1 MAYQSLYR
9 RYRSQR
15 FDEVLGQEHVTRAL
29 RNAVRDGR
37 VGQGYLFSGP
47 RGTGKTSTARILA
60 KVLNCEHPVDGE
72 PDTTCEACKAVEEGR
87 QVDWL
92 QELDAASN
100 NGVDA
105 MRDLLGR
112 VSMGTSGNRKVYVL
126 DEVHMLSTAASNA
139 LLKTLEEPPEHVVFV
154 LATTEPEKVLPT
166 IRSRTQHFEFNL
178 LPADVLADH
187 VRHVIADAGLD
198 LGEDV
203 VDHVVRAGRGS
214 ARDTLSALDQVA
226 AAGGVGRTDTSVDD
240 LVDALGRRDAGG
252 ALLAVDASVRA
263 GRDPRVLAEQLIE
276 SLRHA
281 FLVAMGAPAGGL
293 TEQAAAR
300 AQEVSQALGP
310 ASLTR
315 ALEAVGASVVEM
327 RHAPDP
333 RIPLEVALV
342 QIARPDVSGD
352 LDALV
357 RRVEQLERAL
367 ASGATPAPAAAG
379 TVPAAGTT
387 PEVGANPDA
396 ASAPASPAP
405 RPAPSTAA
413 PSTGAASPR
422 GPQAARARLAQH
434 EASAAPAPEPAETPP
449 PAARPSLGALKRTG
463 ASPAP
468 DEPTPDAPA
477 APAAPAAAS
486 PAAPSAGDRAASDAP
501 TEPAPA
507 PQEAPATPPA
517 PAAAATG
524 AAPAAPGEPSMP
536 TLDEL
541 VAAWDDVLGALRGR
555 AKALFKMGRL
565 VHADERGARFA
576 VPNEPSLKNCREKLD
591 EVHEVLAG
599 RFGRPVPLDLV
610 VDGDAAT
617 APRPEVAVPGSA
629 PAADPLDE
637 AVDLDELT
645 DAPDAATGGLAQLQ
659 DAFPGAE
666 LLEDR

>member
-9 RYRSQR
+9 RYRSQT
-15 FDEVLGQEHVTRAL
+15 FEQVLGQEHVTRAL
-29 RNAVRDGR
+29 RNAVREGR
-37 VGQGYLFSGP
+37 VAQGYLFSGP

-72 PDTTCEACKAVEEGR
+72 PDTTCANCKAVEEGR
-87 QVDWL
+87 HVDWL

-178 LPADVLADH
+178 LPADVLAAH
-187 VRHVIADAGLD
+187 VRHVIADAGLELD
-198 LGEDV
+198 DDV
-203 VDHVVRAGRGS
+203 VDHVVQAGRGS

-226 AAGGVGRTDTSVDD
+226 AAGGVSVADSSVDD

-252 ALLAVDASVRA
+252 ALVAVDASVRA

-293 TEQAAAR
+293 TDRAMTRAR
-300 AQEVSQALGP
+300 DVSQALGP

-315 ALEAVGASVVEM
+315 ALEAVGTALVEM

-342 QIARPDVSGD
+342 QIARPEAAGD

-357 RRVEQLERAL
+357 RRIEQLERAV
-367 ASGATPAPAAAG
+367 ASGGGSAPAAPSAPAADQTPAAEPRTGAPAAAA
-379 TVPAAGTT
+379 TVEAA
-387 PEVGANPDA
+387 VA
-396 ASAPASPAP
+396 
-405 RPAPSTAA
+405 AA
-413 PSTGAASPR
+413 PTGPATPPR
-422 GPQAARARLAQH
+422 GAEAARARLAQH
-434 EASAAPAPEPAETPP
+434 DATATEAPEPASPAPAASRPSLGGVKRARQQEAAPPREAPADPPPAAPAAEAAPAPEPA
-449 PAARPSLGALKRTG
+449 
-463 ASPAP
+463 
-468 DEPTPDAPA
+468 
-477 APAAPAAAS
+477 
-486 PAAPSAGDRAASDAP
+486 
-501 TEPAPA
+501 PAPA
-507 PQEAPATPPA
+507 SE
-517 PAAAATG
+517 G
-524 AAPAAPGEPSMP
+524 GVPS
-536 TLDEL
+536 LAEL
-541 VAAWDDVLGALRGR
+541 TEAWDDVLGALRGR
-555 AKALFKMGRL
+555 AKALYKMGRL
-565 VHADERGARFA
+565 VEGDERTARFA
-576 VPNEPSLKNCREKLD
+576 VPNEPSLKNCSEKLD
-591 EVHEVLAG
+591 EVLEALAA

-617 APRPEVAVPGSA
+617 APRPA
-629 PAADPLDE
+629 PTGATAAAADDE
-637 AVDLDELT
+637 IDDDVDLDELT
-645 DAPDAATGGLAQLQ
+645 DAPDPDTGGIAQLK

>member
-9 RYRSQR
+9 RYRSQT
-15 FDEVLGQEHVTRAL
+15 FEEVLGQEHVTRAL
-29 RNAVRDGR
+29 RNAVREGR
-37 VGQGYLFSGP
+37 VAQGYLFSGP

-72 PDTTCEACKAVEEGR
+72 PDTTCANCKAVEEGR

-178 LPADVLADH
+178 LSADVLADH

-198 LGEDV
+198 LGDDA
-203 VDHVVRAGRGS
+203 VDHVVQVGRGS

-226 AAGGVGRTDTSVDD
+226 AAGGVATADRSVDD
-240 LVDALGRRDAGG
+240 LVDALGRRDAGA
-252 ALLAVDASVRA
+252 ALVAVDASVRA
-263 GRDPRVLAEQLIE
+263 GRDPRVLAEHLIE

-281 FLVAMGAPAGGL
+281 FLVAMGAPASGL
-293 TEQAAAR
+293 TDRAMIRAR
-300 AQEVSQALGP
+300 EVSQALGP

-315 ALEAVGASVVEM
+315 ALEAVGTAVVEM

-342 QIARPDVSGD
+342 QIARPEAAGD

-357 RRVEQLERAL
+357 RRIEQLERAV
-367 ASGATPAPAAAG
+367 AGGSVPAPA
-379 TVPAAGTT
+379 TTT
-387 PEVGANPDA
+387 PTGQTEA
-396 ASAPASPAP
+396 APPTPTPGPRSQAPV
-405 RPAPSTAA
+405 TAA
-413 PSTGAASPR
+413 PTGPATPPR
-422 GPQAARARLAQH
+422 GAEAARARLAQH
-434 EASAAPAPEPAETPP
+434 EATAQEAPEPSSAPP
-449 PAARPSLGALKRTG
+449 PASRPSLGGVRRAREQG
-463 ASPAP
+463 GAVADAPVASPAP
-468 DEPTPDAPA
+468 PA
-477 APAAPAAAS
+477 AE
-486 PAAPSAGDRAASDAP
+486 P
-501 TEPAPA
+501 TEPPSPAPA
-507 PQEAPATPPA
+507 STTTPADRPAPTPPA
-517 PAAAATG
+517 D
-524 AAPAAPGEPSMP
+524 APGPDSAGVP
-536 TLDEL
+536 TLAEL
-541 VAAWDDVLGALRGR
+541 TAAWDDILGALRGR
-555 AKALFKMGRL
+555 AKALYKMGRL
-565 VHADERGARFA
+565 IEGDERTARFA
-576 VPNEPSLKNCREKLD
+576 VPNEPSLKNCMEKLD
-591 EVHEVLAG
+591 EVQEALTA

-617 APRPEVAVPGSA
+617 APRPELTGAPGTD
-629 PAADPLDE
+629 AAASDDPMDD

-645 DAPDAATGGLAQLQ
+645 DAPDAATGGLAQLT

>member
-9 RYRSQR
+9 RYRSQT
-15 FDEVLGQEHVTRAL
+15 FEQVLGQEHVTRAL
-29 RNAVRDGR
+29 RNAVREGR

-72 PDTTCEACKAVEEGR
+72 PDTTCDNCRAVEEGR

-139 LLKTLEEPPEHVVFV
+139 LLKTLEEPPDHVVFV
-154 LATTEPEKVLPT
+154 LATTESEKVLPT

-198 LGEDV
+198 LGDDA
-203 VDHVVRAGRGS
+203 VDHVVQAGRGS

-226 AAGGVGRTDTSVDD
+226 AAGGVAATDTSVAD

-252 ALLAVDASVRA
+252 ALVAVDASVRA

-293 TEQAAAR
+293 TEQAQAR

-310 ASLTR
+310 AALTR
-315 ALEAVGASVVEM
+315 ALEAIGASVVEM

-342 QIARPDVSGD
+342 QVARPEAAGD

-367 ASGATPAPAAAG
+367 ASGAPVAQAAPAETAP
-379 TVPAAGTT
+379 PAAG
-387 PEVGANPDA
+387 P
-396 ASAPASPAP
+396 ASAPAPARSAP
-405 RPAPSTAA
+405 PATAA
-413 PSTGAASPR
+413 PQPTSAAPR

-434 EASAAPAPEPAETPP
+434 EASAPSAPEPADT
-449 PAARPSLGALKRTG
+449 AAEPGSRPSLGALKR
-463 ASPAP
+463 AAAA
-468 DEPTPDAPA
+468 TPPA
-477 APAAPAAAS
+477 APEPATPAEPVAPIVEVPAS
-486 PAAPSAGDRAASDAP
+486 A
-501 TEPAPA
+501 PAPA
-507 PQEAPATPPA
+507 PEPAPATPPS
-517 PAAAATG
+517 TG
-524 AAPAAPGEPSMP
+524 LPS
-536 TLDEL
+536 LEEL
-541 VAAWDDVLGALRGR
+541 VAGWDDVLGALRGR
-555 AKALFKMGRL
+555 AKALYKMGR
-565 VHADERGARFA
+565 VVGVDERSARFA

-591 EVHEVLAG
+591 EVQEALTA
-599 RFGRPVPLDLV
+599 RFGRPVPLELV

-617 APRPEVAVPGSA
+617 SPRPDVGTATSA
-629 PAADPLDE
+629 PADDPLDDE
-637 AVDLDELT
+637 VDLDELT
-645 DAPDAATGGLAQLQ
+645 DAPDASTGGLAHLR

>member
-15 FDEVLGQEHVTRAL
+15 FEEVLGQEHVTRAL
-29 RNAVRDGR
+29 RNAVREGR
-37 VGQGYLFSGP
+37 VAQGYLFSGP

-72 PDTTCEACKAVEEGR
+72 PDTTCDNCRAVEEGR

-105 MRDLLGR
+105 MRDLLSR

-198 LGEDV
+198 LDEEA
-203 VDHVVRAGRGS
+203 VDHVVAVGRGS
-214 ARDTLSALDQVA
+214 ARDTLSALDQVS
-226 AAGGVGRTDTSVDD
+226 AAGGVATSDTSVDD

-252 ALLAVDASVRA
+252 ALLAVDASVRS
-263 GRDPRVLAEQLIE
+263 GRDPRVLAEHLIE

-281 FLVAMGAPAGGL
+281 FLVAMGAPASGL
-293 TEQAAAR
+293 TDRAMAR
-300 AQEVSQALGP
+300 AREVSQALGP

-315 ALEAVGASVVEM
+315 ALEAVGTAVVEM

-342 QIARPDVSGD
+342 QIARPEAAGD
-352 LDALV
+352 LDALI
-357 RRVEQLERAL
+357 RRLEQLERAV
-367 ASGATPAPAAAG
+367 ASGVAPAP
-379 TVPAAGTT
+379 TH
-387 PEVGANPDA
+387 GAP
-396 ASAPASPAP
+396 SAP
-405 RPAPSTAA
+405 PAPSTSEAPPRSDPRAQAAVTAA
-413 PSTGAASPR
+413 PTGPATPPR
-422 GPQAARARLAQH
+422 GAEAARARLARH
-434 EASAAPAPEPAETPP
+434 EAGSQEAPP
-449 PAARPSLGALKRTG
+449 PAGD
-463 ASPAP
+463 PAP
-468 DEPTPDAPA
+468 STPRPTLGGVKRAREEGAPPA
-477 APAAPAAAS
+477 APAV
-486 PAAPSAGDRAASDAP
+486 GDDSSTNRPPAP
-501 TEPAPA
+501 TEDVAPA
-507 PQEAPATPPA
+507 VPEPAVASPDAPPVAEDAGGSPA
-517 PAAAATG
+517 G
-524 AAPAAPGEPSMP
+524 SGVPS
-536 TLDEL
+536 LEEL
-541 VAAWDDVLGALRGR
+541 TAGWDDVLGALKGR
-555 AKALFKMGRL
+555 AKALYKMGRL
-565 VHADERGARFA
+565 VEGDERTARFA
-576 VPNEPSLKNCREKLD
+576 VPNEPSLKNCMEKLD
-591 EVHEVLAG
+591 EVRDALIA
-599 RFGRPVPLDLV
+599 RFGRPVPLELV

-617 APRPEVAVPGSA
+617 APRPVADAAGA
-629 PAADPLDE
+629 PAAADDDFDDE
-637 AVDLDELT
+637 VDLDELT
-645 DAPDAATGGLAQLQ
+645 DAPDAETGGLAQLK

>member
-9 RYRSQR
+9 RYRSQT
-15 FDEVLGQEHVTRAL
+15 FEQVLGQEHVTRAL
-29 RNAVRDGR
+29 RNAVREGR
-37 VGQGYLFSGP
+37 VAQGYLFSGP

-60 KVLNCEHPVDGE
+60 KVLNCENPVDGE
-72 PDTTCEACKAVEEGR
+72 PDTTCANCRAVEEGR
-87 QVDWL
+87 HVDWL

-178 LPADVLADH
+178 LPADVLAGH
-187 VRHVIADAGLD
+187 VRHVIADAGLELD
-198 LGEDV
+198 DDV
-203 VDHVVRAGRGS
+203 VDHVVQAGRGS

-226 AAGGVGRTDTSVDD
+226 AAGGVSVADSSVDD

-252 ALLAVDASVRA
+252 ALVAVDAAVRA

-293 TEQAAAR
+293 TDRAQAR
-300 AQEVSQALGP
+300 ARDVSQALGP

-315 ALEAVGASVVEM
+315 ALEAVGTSVVEM

-342 QIARPDVSGD
+342 QIARPEAAGD

-357 RRVEQLERAL
+357 RRIEQLERAL
-367 ASGATPAPAAAG
+367 ASGGAPAPAATPTEQAPPARPQTG
-379 TVPAAGTT
+379 APAA
-387 PEVGANPDA
+387 A
-396 ASAPASPAP
+396 ATVEAAVA
-405 RPAPSTAA
+405 AA
-413 PSTGAASPR
+413 PTGPATPPR
-422 GPQAARARLAQH
+422 GAEAARARLAQH
-434 EASAAPAPEPAETPP
+434 DATAPEAPEPAAPAPASSRPSLGGVKRARQQEAAAPRDVPAEPVPPAPAPEP
-449 PAARPSLGALKRTG
+449 
-463 ASPAP
+463 
-468 DEPTPDAPA
+468 
-477 APAAPAAAS
+477 
-486 PAAPSAGDRAASDAP
+486 
-501 TEPAPA
+501 EPAP
-507 PQEAPATPPA
+507 T
-517 PAAAATG
+517 
-524 AAPAAPGEPSMP
+524 AAPTSDADSGVP
-536 TLDEL
+536 TLAEL
-541 VAAWDDVLGALRGR
+541 TAAWDDVLGALRGR
-555 AKALFKMGRL
+555 AKALYKMGRL
-565 VHADERGARFA
+565 VEGDERTARFA
-576 VPNEPSLKNCREKLD
+576 VPNEPSLKNCSEKLD
-591 EVHEVLAG
+591 EVLEALAA

-617 APRPEVAVPGSA
+617 APRPDPSSTTA
-629 PAADPLDE
+629 AADEDIDDE
-637 AVDLDELT
+637 VDLDELT
-645 DAPDAATGGLAQLQ
+645 DAPDPGTGGIAQLK

>member
-9 RYRSQR
+9 RYRSQT
-15 FDEVLGQEHVTRAL
+15 FEQVLGQEHVTRAL
-29 RNAVRDGR
+29 RNAVREGR
-37 VGQGYLFSGP
+37 VAQGYLFSGP

-60 KVLNCEHPVDGE
+60 KVLNCENPVDGE
-72 PDTTCEACKAVEEGR
+72 PDTTCANCKAVEEGR
-87 QVDWL
+87 HVDWL

-178 LPADVLADH
+178 LPADVLAAH
-187 VRHVIADAGLD
+187 VRHVIADAGLELD
-198 LGEDV
+198 DDV
-203 VDHVVRAGRGS
+203 VDHVVHAGRGS

-226 AAGGVGRTDTSVDD
+226 AAGGVSVADSSVDD

-252 ALLAVDASVRA
+252 ALVAVDAAVRA

-293 TEQAAAR
+293 TDRAQAR
-300 AQEVSQALGP
+300 ARDVSQALGP

-315 ALEAVGASVVEM
+315 ALEAVGTSVVEM

-342 QIARPDVSGD
+342 QIARPEAAGD

-357 RRVEQLERAL
+357 RRIEQLERAL
-367 ASGATPAPAAAG
+367 ASGGAPAPAAAPTEQAPPARPQTG
-379 TVPAAGTT
+379 APAA
-387 PEVGANPDA
+387 A
-396 ASAPASPAP
+396 ATVEAAIA
-405 RPAPSTAA
+405 AA
-413 PSTGAASPR
+413 PTGPATPPR
-422 GPQAARARLAQH
+422 GAEAARARLAQH
-434 EASAAPAPEPAETPP
+434 DATAPEAPEPSAPAP
-449 PAARPSLGALKRTG
+449 AASRPSLGGVKRARQQEA
-463 ASPAP
+463 ASPRDVPAEPVTPAP
-468 DEPTPDAPA
+468 SPEPESES
-477 APAAPAAAS
+477 APAAA
-486 PAAPSAGDRAASDAP
+486 P
-501 TEPAPA
+501 TPDVD
-507 PQEAPATPPA
+507 
-517 PAAAATG
+517 G
-524 AAPAAPGEPSMP
+524 GVP
-536 TLDEL
+536 TLAEL
-541 VAAWDDVLGALRGR
+541 TAAWDDVLGALRGR
-555 AKALFKMGRL
+555 AKALYKMGRL
-565 VHADERGARFA
+565 VEGDERTARFA
-576 VPNEPSLKNCREKLD
+576 VPNEPSLKNCSEKLD
-591 EVHEVLAG
+591 EVLEALAA

-617 APRPEVAVPGSA
+617 APRPDPSSTTA
-629 PAADPLDE
+629 AADEDIDDE
-637 AVDLDELT
+637 VDLDELT
-645 DAPDAATGGLAQLQ
+645 DAPDPGTGGIAQLK

>member
-9 RYRSQR
+9 RYRSQT
-15 FDEVLGQEHVTRAL
+15 FEQVLGQEHVTRAL
-29 RNAVRDGR
+29 RNAVREGR
-37 VGQGYLFSGP
+37 VAQGYLFSGP

-60 KVLNCEHPVDGE
+60 KVVNCENPVDGE
-72 PDTTCEACKAVEEGR
+72 PDTTCANCRAVEEGR
-87 QVDWL
+87 HVDWL

-178 LPADVLADH
+178 LSADVLADH

-198 LGEDV
+198 LGDDA
-203 VDHVVRAGRGS
+203 VDHVVQAGRGS
-214 ARDTLSALDQVA
+214 ARDTLSALDQVS
-226 AAGGVGRTDTSVDD
+226 AAGGVATSDTSVDE

-252 ALLAVDASVRA
+252 ALVAVEASVRA

-281 FLVAMGAPAGGL
+281 FLVAMGAQAGGL
-293 TEQAAAR
+293 TDRAMAR
-300 AQEVSQALGP
+300 AREVSQALGP

-315 ALEAVGASVVEM
+315 ALEAVGTAVVEM

-342 QIARPDVSGD
+342 QIARPEAAGD

-357 RRVEQLERAL
+357 RRIEQLERAV
-367 ASGATPAPAAAG
+367 ASGVAPTPAPEGGTSGAAPAEEPHPGAAAAAVRVQA
-379 TVPAAGTT
+379 TVAA
-387 PEVGANPDA
+387 
-396 ASAPASPAP
+396 APTDPAP
-405 RPAPSTAA
+405 PRR
-413 PSTGAASPR
+413 GAE
-422 GPQAARARLAQH
+422 AARARLAQH
-434 EASAAPAPEPAETPP
+434 DATTQEAPEPSTPA
-449 PAARPSLGALKRTG
+449 PAASRPSLGGVKR
-463 ASPAP
+463 ARQQEAAAP
-468 DEPTPDAPA
+468 RDEPSEPPDSADPPPEAASAPA
-477 APAAPAAAS
+477 ALAAS
-486 PAAPSAGDRAASDAP
+486 SSGEGVPSLA
-501 TEPAPA
+501 
-507 PQEAPATPPA
+507 
-517 PAAAATG
+517 
-524 AAPAAPGEPSMP
+524 
-536 TLDEL
+536 EL
-541 VAAWDDVLGALRGR
+541 TAAWDDVLGALRGR
-555 AKALFKMGRL
+555 AKALYKMGRL
-565 VHADERGARFA
+565 IEGDERTARFA
-576 VPNEPSLKNCREKLD
+576 VPNEPSLKNCSEKLD
-591 EVHEVLAG
+591 EVLDALAA

-617 APRPEVAVPGSA
+617 APRPDTSSVDTAAPVDAGS
-629 PAADPLDE
+629 DE
-637 AVDLDELT
+637 DVDLDELT
-645 DAPDAATGGLAQLQ
+645 DAPDPHTGGLAQLK

>member
-9 RYRSQR
+9 RYRSQT
-15 FDEVLGQEHVTRAL
+15 FEQVLGQEHVTRAL
-29 RNAVRDGR
+29 RNAVREGR
-37 VGQGYLFSGP
+37 VAQGYLFSGP

-60 KVLNCEHPVDGE
+60 KVLNCEHPVEGE
-72 PDTTCEACKAVEEGR
+72 PDTTCDNCRAVEEGR
-87 QVDWL
+87 HVDWL

-187 VRHVIADAGLD
+187 VRHVIADAGLE
-198 LGEDV
+198 LGDDA
-203 VDHVVRAGRGS
+203 VDHVVQAGRGS
-214 ARDTLSALDQVA
+214 ARDTLSALDQVS
-226 AAGGVGRTDTSVDD
+226 AAGGVATADTSVDD

-252 ALLAVDASVRA
+252 ALVAVDASVRA

-293 TEQAAAR
+293 TDRAEAR
-300 AQEVSQALGP
+300 ARDVSQALGP

-315 ALEAVGASVVEM
+315 ALEAVGTAVVEM

-342 QIARPDVSGD
+342 QIARPEAAGD

-357 RRVEQLERAL
+357 RRIEQLERAV
-367 ASGATPAPAAAG
+367 ASGGTVAGPAPAADQPPAPDHQTG
-379 TVPAAGTT
+379 APAA
-387 PEVGANPDA
+387 A
-396 ASAPASPAP
+396 ARVEAAVA
-405 RPAPSTAA
+405 AA
-413 PSTGAASPR
+413 PTGPATPPR
-422 GPQAARARLAQH
+422 GAEAARARLAQH
-434 EASAAPAPEPAETPP
+434 DATAPEAPEPASPA
-449 PAARPSLGALKRTG
+449 PAASRPSLGGVKR
-463 ASPAP
+463 ARQQEPAP
-468 DEPTPDAPA
+468 P
-477 APAAPAAAS
+477 
-486 PAAPSAGDRAASDAP
+486 RQ
-501 TEPAPA
+501 EPAPA
-507 PQEAPATPPA
+507 ETAPPAEAAPQAPA
-517 PAAAATG
+517 PAAE
-524 AAPAAPGEPSMP
+524 PAAPGPVAPGDTGGVP
-536 TLDEL
+536 TLAEL
-541 VAAWDDVLGALRGR
+541 TAAWDDVLGVLRGR
-555 AKALFKMGRL
+555 AKALYKMGRL
-565 VHADERGARFA
+565 VEGDERTARFA
-576 VPNEPSLKNCREKLD
+576 VPNEPSLKNCSEKLD
-591 EVHEVLAG
+591 EVLEALAA

-610 VDGDAAT
+610 VDGDAAV
-617 APRPEVAVPGSA
+617 APRPA
-629 PAADPLDE
+629 PAGTGAAGDDGADDE
-637 AVDLDELT
+637 VDLDELT
-645 DAPDAATGGLAQLQ
+645 DAPDPGTGGIAQLK

>member
-9 RYRSQR
+9 RYRSQT
-15 FDEVLGQEHVTRAL
+15 FEQVLGQEHVTRAL
-29 RNAVRDGR
+29 RNAVREGR
-37 VGQGYLFSGP
+37 VAQGYLFSGP

-60 KVLNCEHPVDGE
+60 KVLNCEHPAEGE
-72 PDTTCEACKAVEEGR
+72 PDTTCENCKAVEEGR
-87 QVDWL
+87 HVDWL

-139 LLKTLEEPPEHVVFV
+139 LLKTLEEPPDHVVFV

-178 LPADVLADH
+178 LSADVLAGH
-187 VRHVIADAGLD
+187 VRHVIADAGLE
-198 LGEDV
+198 LGDDV
-203 VDHVVRAGRGS
+203 VDHVVQAGRGS

-226 AAGGVGRTDTSVDD
+226 AAGGVATSDTSVDD

-252 ALLAVDASVRA
+252 ALVAVDVSVRS
-263 GRDPRVLAEQLIE
+263 GRDPRVLAEQIIE

-293 TEQAAAR
+293 TDRAMAR
-300 AQEVSQALGP
+300 AREVSQALGP

-315 ALEAVGASVVEM
+315 ALEAVGTAVVEM

-342 QIARPDVSGD
+342 QIARPEAAGD

-357 RRVEQLERAL
+357 RRIEQLERVVAT
-367 ASGATPAPAAAG
+367 GAPMPAAVPPAEP
-379 TVPAAGTT
+379 TEVPASAEGAG
-387 PEVGANPDA
+387 PHPGAA
-396 ASAPASPAP
+396 AAAVRVQATVAAAPASPA
-405 RPAPSTAA
+405 T
-413 PSTGAASPR
+413 SPR
-422 GPQAARARLAQH
+422 GAEAARARLAQH
-434 EASAAPAPEPAETPP
+434 DATIQEAPEPAAPAPAS
-449 PAARPSLGALKRTG
+449 RPSLGGVKRARAQESAAPRADAPEPRPAQEVA
-463 ASPAP
+463 ASEAAP
-468 DEPTPDAPA
+468 PEPTAADA
-477 APAAPAAAS
+477 AAPAAATTGD
-486 PAAPSAGDRAASDAP
+486 AG
-501 TEPAPA
+501 
-507 PQEAPATPPA
+507 
-517 PAAAATG
+517 G
-524 AAPAAPGEPSMP
+524 VP
-536 TLDEL
+536 TLAEL
-541 VAAWDDVLGALRGR
+541 TAAWDDVLGALRGR
-555 AKALFKMGRL
+555 AKALYKMGRL
-565 VHADERGARFA
+565 VEGDERTARFA
-576 VPNEPSLKNCREKLD
+576 VPNEPSLKNCSEKLD
-591 EVHEVLAG
+591 EVLEALAT

-617 APRPEVAVPGSA
+617 APRPD
-629 PAADPLDE
+629 AAAMTAQADDDSDE
-637 AVDLDELT
+637 DVDLDELT
-645 DAPDAATGGLAQLQ
+645 DAPDPDTGGLAQLK

>member
-15 FDEVLGQEHVTRAL
+15 FEEVLGQEHVTRAL
-29 RNAVRDGR
+29 RNAVREGR

-72 PDTTCEACKAVEEGR
+72 PDTTCDNCKAVEEGR

-105 MRDLLGR
+105 MRDLLSR

-187 VRHVIADAGLD
+187 VRHVIADAGLALD
-198 LGEDV
+198 EEA
-203 VDHVVRAGRGS
+203 VDHVVAVGRGS

-226 AAGGVGRTDTSVDD
+226 AAGGVASSDTSVDD

-263 GRDPRVLAEQLIE
+263 GRDPRVLAEHLIE

-281 FLVAMGAPAGGL
+281 FLVAMGAPASGL
-293 TEQAAAR
+293 TDRAVAR
-300 AQEVSQALGP
+300 AREVSQALGP

-315 ALEAVGASVVEM
+315 ALEAVGTAVVEM

-342 QIARPDVSGD
+342 QVARPEAAGD

-357 RRVEQLERAL
+357 RRIEQLERAV
-367 ASGATPAPAAAG
+367 ASGVAPAPAPSSAPVAE
-379 TVPAAGTT
+379 A
-387 PEVGANPDA
+387 A
-396 ASAPASPAP
+396 ASAP
-405 RPAPSTAA
+405 RPGGSGTHAAVTAA
-413 PSTGAASPR
+413 PTGPATPPR
-422 GPQAARARLAQH
+422 GAEAARARLAQH
-434 EASAAPAPEPAETPP
+434 EASAPEAPSPAAAPPASRPTLGGVKRAREGGAAPRAPAPGSDSSTNRPPAPTAPTAPPTAPAPEPAP
-449 PAARPSLGALKRTG
+449 PATA
-463 ASPAP
+463 PAA
-468 DEPTPDAPA
+468 EA
-477 APAAPAAAS
+477 APAAELPAAAPEALAS
-486 PAAPSAGDRAASDAP
+486 TGVPS
-501 TEPAPA
+501 
-507 PQEAPATPPA
+507 
-517 PAAAATG
+517 
-524 AAPAAPGEPSMP
+524 
-536 TLDEL
+536 LDEL
-541 VAAWDDVLGALRGR
+541 TGAWDDVLGALKGR
-555 AKALFKMGRL
+555 AKALYKMGRL
-565 VHADERGARFA
+565 VEGDERTARFA
-576 VPNEPSLKNCREKLD
+576 VPNEPSLKNCMEKLD
-591 EVHEVLAG
+591 EVAEALLA
-599 RFGRPVPLDLV
+599 RFGRPVPLELV

-617 APRPEVAVPGSA
+617 APRPAAA
-629 PAADPLDE
+629 PAAPPSDDLDDE
-637 AVDLDELT
+637 VDLDELT
-645 DAPDAATGGLAQLQ
+645 DAPDAETGGLAQLK

>member
-9 RYRSQR
+9 RYRSQT
-15 FDEVLGQEHVTRAL
+15 FEQVLGQEHVTRAL
-29 RNAVRDGR
+29 RNAVREGR
-37 VGQGYLFSGP
+37 VAQGYLFSGP

-72 PDTTCEACKAVEEGR
+72 PDTTCANCKAVEEGR
-87 QVDWL
+87 HVDWL

-178 LPADVLADH
+178 LSADVLAAH
-187 VRHVIADAGLD
+187 VRHVIADAGLELD
-198 LGEDV
+198 DDV
-203 VDHVVRAGRGS
+203 VDHVVQAGRGS

-226 AAGGVGRTDTSVDD
+226 AAGGVSVADSSVDD

-252 ALLAVDASVRA
+252 ALVAVDASVRA

-293 TEQAAAR
+293 TDRAMTRAR
-300 AQEVSQALGP
+300 DVSQALGP

-315 ALEAVGASVVEM
+315 ALEAVGTAVVEM

-342 QIARPDVSGD
+342 QIARPEAAGD

-357 RRVEQLERAL
+357 RRIEQLERAV
-367 ASGATPAPAAAG
+367 ASGGGSVPAAPAADQVPAAQPQTGAPAAAA
-379 TVPAAGTT
+379 TVEAA
-387 PEVGANPDA
+387 VA
-396 ASAPASPAP
+396 
-405 RPAPSTAA
+405 AA
-413 PSTGAASPR
+413 PTGPATPPR
-422 GPQAARARLAQH
+422 GAEAARARLAQH
-434 EASAAPAPEPAETPP
+434 DATAPEAPEPATPA
-449 PAARPSLGALKRTG
+449 PAASRPSLGGVKR
-463 ASPAP
+463 ARQQ
-468 DEPTPDAPA
+468 EA
-477 APAAPAAAS
+477 APP
-486 PAAPSAGDRAASDAP
+486 R
-501 TEPAPA
+501 
-507 PQEAPATPPA
+507 EAPADPPPA
-517 PAAAATG
+517 PAAE
-524 AAPAAPGEPSMP
+524 AAPAPKPAPAPASEGGVPS
-536 TLDEL
+536 LAEL
-541 VAAWDDVLGALRGR
+541 SEAWDDVLGALRGR
-555 AKALFKMGRL
+555 AKALYKMGRL
-565 VHADERGARFA
+565 VEGDERTARFA
-576 VPNEPSLKNCREKLD
+576 VPNEPSLKNCSEKLD
-591 EVHEVLAG
+591 EVLEALAA

-610 VDGDAAT
+610 VDGDAST
-617 APRPEVAVPGSA
+617 APRPA
-629 PAADPLDE
+629 PAGATATADEDIDDD
-637 AVDLDELT
+637 VDLDELT
-645 DAPDAATGGLAQLQ
+645 DAPDPDTGGIAQLK

>member
-60 KVLNCEHPVDGE
+60 KVLNCEHPEDGE
-72 PDTTCEACKAVEEGR
+72 PDTTCANCRAVEEGR

-105 MRDLLGR
+105 MRDLLSR

-187 VRHVIADAGLD
+187 VRHVIADAGLE
-198 LGEDV
+198 LGDDV

-226 AAGGVGRTDTSVDD
+226 AAGGVGRVDTSVDD

-281 FLVAMGAPAGGL
+281 FLTAMGAPAGGL
-293 TEQAAAR
+293 TDQAAERAR
-300 AQEVSQALGP
+300 EVSQALGP

-315 ALEAVGASVVEM
+315 ALEAVGTAVVEM

-342 QIARPDVSGD
+342 QIARPEAAGD

-357 RRVEQLERAL
+357 RRIEQLERAL
-367 ASGATPAPAAAG
+367 ASGTPAPPSGATPAAPAEAPPAAPKPAAP
-379 TVPAAGTT
+379 TTSTPPAAG
-387 PEVGANPDA
+387 A
-396 ASAPASPAP
+396 AA
-405 RPAPSTAA
+405 
-413 PSTGAASPR
+413 PR

-434 EASAAPAPEPAETPP
+434 EAAAQPAPEPSG
-449 PAARPSLGALKRTG
+449 PAADPGSRPSLGALRK
-463 ASPAP
+463 AAAP
-468 DEPTPDAPA
+468 QPTTPA
-477 APAAPAAAS
+477 APEAP
-486 PAAPSAGDRAASDAP
+486 
-501 TEPAPA
+501 E
-507 PQEAPATPPA
+507 PATPATPAPEGADRPPAVDPPGGNGDPA
-517 PAAAATG
+517 PAATG
-524 AAPAAPGEPSMP
+524 GAP
-536 TLDEL
+536 TLEEL
-541 VAAWDDVLGALRGR
+541 QAGWDDVLGALRGR
-555 AKALFKMGRL
+555 AKALYKMGR
-565 VHADERGARFA
+565 VVGADGNRVRFA
-576 VPNEPSLKNCREKLD
+576 VPNEPSLENCRQKVD
-591 EVHEVLAG
+591 EVHEALAA
-599 RFGRPVPLDLV
+599 RFGQPLVLDLV

-617 APRPEVAVPGSA
+617 APRPVADAPGTA
-629 PAADPLDE
+629 AADDPADDE
-637 AVDLDELT
+637 VDLDELT

-666 LLEDR
+666 LLEER

>member
-9 RYRSQR
+9 RYRSQT
-15 FDEVLGQEHVTRAL
+15 FEQVLGQEHVTRAL
-29 RNAVRDGR
+29 RNAVREGR
-37 VGQGYLFSGP
+37 VAQGYLFSGP

-60 KVLNCEHPVDGE
+60 KVLNCQNPVDGE
-72 PDTTCEACKAVEEGR
+72 PDTTCDNCKAVEEGR
-87 QVDWL
+87 HVDWL

-178 LPADVLADH
+178 LPADVLAGH
-187 VRHVIADAGLD
+187 VRHVIADAGLE
-198 LGEDV
+198 LGDDA
-203 VDHVVRAGRGS
+203 VDHVVQAGRGS

-226 AAGGVGRTDTSVDD
+226 AAGGVSTADTSVDD

-252 ALLAVDASVRA
+252 ALVAVDAAVRA

-293 TEQAAAR
+293 TDRAMAR
-300 AQEVSQALGP
+300 ARDVSQALGP
-310 ASLTR
+310 PSLTR
-315 ALEAVGASVVEM
+315 SLEAVGTAVVEM

-342 QIARPDVSGD
+342 QIARPEAAGD

-357 RRVEQLERAL
+357 RRIEQLERAV
-367 ASGATPAPAAAG
+367 ASGSAPTPSRSGPADTPATRPQSGAPAAAAR
-379 TVPAAGTT
+379 VEAA
-387 PEVGANPDA
+387 VA
-396 ASAPASPAP
+396 
-405 RPAPSTAA
+405 AA
-413 PSTGAASPR
+413 PTGPATPPR
-422 GPQAARARLAQH
+422 GAEAARARLAQH
-434 EASAAPAPEPAETPP
+434 DATIQEAPEPAAPAPTAS
-449 PAARPSLGALKRTG
+449 RPSLGGVKR
-463 ASPAP
+463 ARQQEA
-468 DEPTPDAPA
+468 A
-477 APAAPAAAS
+477 APRSEPPATASAP
-486 PAAPSAGDRAASDAP
+486 PASDAP
-501 TEPAPA
+501 APA
-507 PQEAPATPPA
+507 SDAPA
-517 PAAAATG
+517 PAADAG
-524 AAPAAPGEPSMP
+524 GLP
-536 TLDEL
+536 TLAEL
-541 VAAWDDVLGALRGR
+541 DAAWDDVLGALHGR
-555 AKALFKMGRL
+555 AKALYKMGRL
-565 VHADERGARFA
+565 VEGDERTARFA
-576 VPNEPSLKNCREKLD
+576 VPNEPSLKNCSEKLD
-591 EVHEVLAG
+591 EVLEALAA
-599 RFGRPVPLDLV
+599 RFGRRVPLELV

-617 APRPEVAVPGSA
+617 APRE
-629 PAADPLDE
+629 AAAATTDADE
-637 AVDLDELT
+637 GIDDVDLDELT
-645 DAPDAATGGLAQLQ
+645 DAPDPNTGGLAQLK

>member
-9 RYRSQR
+9 RYRSQT
-15 FDEVLGQEHVTRAL
+15 FEQVLGQEHVTRAL
-29 RNAVRDGR
+29 RNAVREGR
-37 VGQGYLFSGP
+37 VAQGYLFSGP

-72 PDTTCEACKAVEEGR
+72 PDATCDNCKAVEAGR

-178 LPADVLADH
+178 LSADVLAGH

-198 LGEDV
+198 LDDDV

-226 AAGGVGRTDTSVDD
+226 AAGGVGVADTSVDD

-252 ALLAVDASVRA
+252 ALVAVDAAVRA
-263 GRDPRVLAEQLIE
+263 GRDPRVLAEQIIE

-293 TEQAAAR
+293 TDQATAR
-300 AQEVSQALGP
+300 AREVSQALGP

-342 QIARPDVSGD
+342 QIARPEIAGD

-357 RRVEQLERAL
+357 RRVEQLERTL
-367 ASGATPAPAAAG
+367 ASGAPASAPVEQTTPAAPTTPADAAAG
-379 TVPAAGTT
+379 
-387 PEVGANPDA
+387 GAPP
-396 ASAPASPAP
+396 S
-405 RPAPSTAA
+405 RPAPVASTPAGPAA
-413 PSTGAASPR
+413 PRRGAD
-422 GPQAARARLAQH
+422 AARARLAQH
-434 EASAAPAPEPAETPP
+434 DAGPQPVPEPADPVPPASRPALGGLKKASPPAPPVRADEP
-449 PAARPSLGALKRTG
+449 PAADRSG
-463 ASPAP
+463 AS
-468 DEPTPDAPA
+468 DD
-477 APAAPAAAS
+477 
-486 PAAPSAGDRAASDAP
+486 
-501 TEPAPA
+501 PAPA
-507 PQEAPATPPA
+507 PTPEGADGPPA
-517 PAAAATG
+517 VDRREGNDAG
-524 AAPAAPGEPSMP
+524 SGSGVPSLEEV
-536 TLDEL
+536 T
-541 VAAWDDVLGALRGR
+541 AAWDDVLGALRGR
-555 AKALFKMGRL
+555 AKALYKMGRVL
-565 VHADERGARFA
+565 DADERTVRFA
-576 VPNEPSLKNCREKLD
+576 VPNEPSLKNCMEKRD
-591 EVHEVLAG
+591 EVLEALAA
-599 RFGRPVPLDLV
+599 RFGRPVPLELV
-610 VDGDAAT
+610 IDGDAAT
-617 APRPEVAVPGSA
+617 APRPSAAPGA
-629 PAADPLDE
+629 PAGSGDEADPLDDE
-637 AVDLDELT
+637 VDLDELT
-645 DAPDAATGGLAQLQ
+645 DAPDAETGGLAQLK

-666 LLEDR
+666 LLEER

>member
-29 RNAVRDGR
+29 RNAVREGR
-37 VGQGYLFSGP
+37 VGHGYLFSGP

-72 PDTTCEACKAVEEGR
+72 PDTTCDACRAVEEGR

-100 NGVDA
+100 NGVEA
-105 MRDLLGR
+105 MRDLLSR

-198 LGEDV
+198 LDDDV

-226 AAGGVGRTDTSVDD
+226 AAGGVGDTDTSVDD

-252 ALLAVDASVRA
+252 ALVAVDASVRS
-263 GRDPRVLAEQLIE
+263 GRDPRVLAEQLIDQ
-276 SLRHA
+276 LRCA
-281 FLVAMGAPAGGL
+281 FLVAMGAPASGL
-293 TEQAAAR
+293 TDRAEAR
-300 AQEVSQALGP
+300 AREVSQALGP

-315 ALEAVGASVVEM
+315 ALEAVGTAVVEM

-342 QIARPDVSGD
+342 QVARPEAAGD

-357 RRVEQLERAL
+357 RRIEQLEQAL
-367 ASGATPAPAAAG
+367 AAGVPADA
-379 TVPAAGTT
+379 VPAAGAVPPPT
-387 PEVGANPDA
+387 A
-396 ASAPASPAP
+396 APAPGPVPEPAPAAP
-405 RPAPSTAA
+405 RPAPAATAA
-413 PSTGAASPR
+413 PRPAAEAPR
-422 GPQAARARLAQH
+422 GPQAARARLARH
-434 EASAAPAPEPAETPP
+434 EAAAQPAPEPASPP
-449 PAARPSLGALKRTG
+449 PEAGSRPSLGALKRQ
-463 ASPAP
+463 
-468 DEPTPDAPA
+468 
-477 APAAPAAAS
+477 
-486 PAAPSAGDRAASDAP
+486 APSAGAAPSG
-501 TEPAPA
+501 A
-507 PQEAPATPPA
+507 PQAPSPTPAEPGAPQAPSPTPAEPGAPQAPSEPPA
-517 PAAAATG
+517 DPSLVAAGPDPVAARPGNGEGGASTG
-524 AAPAAPGEPSMP
+524 LPS
-536 TLDEL
+536 LEEL
-541 VAAWDDVLGALRGR
+541 VAGWDDVLGALRGR
-555 AKALFKMGRL
+555 AKALYKMGRI
-565 VHADERGARFA
+565 VEVGERTARFA

-591 EVHEVLAG
+591 EVQAALAQ
-599 RFGRPVPLDLV
+599 RFGQPVPLELV

-617 APRPEVAVPGSA
+617 APRAEPAAAA
-629 PAADPLDE
+629 PADDPLDE
-637 AVDLDELT
+637 DVDLDELT

-666 LLEDR
+666 LLEER